1 MNDMKCGTDE
11 TKMLVTEPPNN
22 DPKVREELVKL
33 MFEEYRV
40 PKLYLGNQSVMSLFA
55 TGRTT
60 GTVIDSGYGITHTVP
75 IYEGFAIPHATTEV
89 SICGQDLTEYMMTLW
104 E

>member
-89 SICGQDLTEYMMTLW
+89 PLCG
-104 E
+104 

>member
-1 MNDMKCGTDE
+1 M
-11 TKMLVTEPPNN
+11 P
-22 DPKVREELVKL
+22 R
-33 MFEEYRV
+33 
-40 PKLYLGNQSVMSLFA
+40 LYLGNQSVMSLFA

-89 SICGQDLTEYMMTLW
+89 PICGQDLTEYMMQLW
-104 E
+104 QQKWSDKGWTYDVDPDRVRLPSV